1 MIDLSP
7 EMAVFLMF
15 SLMLVGLLTG
25 HPLAFVLG
33 GVGAIVGFLGWGP
46 GALYMIVSR
55 TFSTLTNETLIA
67 IPLFVL
73 MAVFLDKS
81 GIAEGL
87 FTSMMH
93 LFGKLNGGV
102 ALAVTILSV
111 IFAAATGVIGASVVS
126 MALMSFPVMMK
137 HNYDKKLAA
146 GVITAGGTLGI
157 LIPPSIML
165 ILMADQSGQSVGRL
179 FAGAFLPGAV
189 LGGLFFIYVLIVA
202 FLRPEKAPPLSA
214 EERSKVSSLQLVRML
229 LLNFIPPITLILGVL
244 GTIWMGVAT
253 PTEASGV
260 GAFIAFLLMIFYGK
274 FSWSTLYNS
283 LMQALRTNAMVMGT
297 IIGASIFTGVF
308 LGLGGDDVVTDII
321 MSLEGLGKWGI
332 FFMMMLIVFLLGF
345 MIDWIGIIFI
355 TFPIF
360 LPIASQLGFDQ
371 TWFIVIL
378 AINLQMSFLT
388 PPVGYALFYLKGSVD
403 PSQINLSQIYK
414 GIVPFIFLQLLGL
427 LICILFPSLITYLPK
442 FLLG

>member
-15 SLMLVGLLTG
+15 SLMIIGLLSG

-33 GVGAIVGFLGWGP
+33 GVGAIVGFVGWGP
-46 GALYMIVSR
+46 GALYMIVAR
-55 TFSTLTNETLIA
+55 TYSTLTNQILIA

-87 FTSMMH
+87 FTSMMY

-111 IFAAATGVIGASVVS
+111 VFAATTGVIGASVVS
-126 MALMSFPVMMK
+126 MALMSVPVMMK
-137 HNYDKKLAA
+137 YNYDRKLAA
-146 GVITAGGTLGI
+146 GVVTAGGTLGI

-179 FAGAFLPGAV
+179 FAGALFPGVV
-189 LGGLFFIYVLIVA
+189 LGGLYFLYVLITA
-202 FLRPEKAPPLSA
+202 YRNPDKAPALSA
-214 EERSKVSSLQLVRML
+214 EELSQVSTSQLLRML
-229 LLNFIPPITLILGVL
+229 LLNFIPPIILILGVL
-244 GTIWMGVAT
+244 GTIWTGVAT

-260 GAFIAFLLMIFYGK
+260 GAFIAFLLMICYGR
-274 FSWSTLYNS
+274 FSWNTLYSS
-283 LMQALRTNAMVMGT
+283 LMQALRTNAMVMAT

-308 LGLGGDDVVTDII
+308 LGLGGDEVVTDII
-321 MSLEGLGKWGI
+321 MSLEGFGRWGI
-332 FFMMMLIVFLLGF
+332 FFMMMLIIFLLGF
-345 MIDWIGIIFI
+345 MIDWIGIIYI
-355 TFPIF
+355 SFPIF
-360 LPIASQLGFDQ
+360 LPIAQQLGFDQ
-371 TWFIVIL
+371 TWFIVML

-403 PSQINLSQIYK
+403 PSQINLTDIYK
-414 GIVPFIFLQLLGL
+414 GIVPFIFLQLIGL
-427 LICILFPSLITYLPK
+427 IICILFPSLVTYLPS
-442 FLLG
+442 FLG

>member
-15 SLMLVGLLTG
+15 SLMLIGLLSG

-33 GVGAIVGFLGWGP
+33 GVGAIVGFVGWGP
-46 GALYMIVSR
+46 GALYMIVAR
-55 TFSTLTNETLIA
+55 TYSTLTNQILIA

-87 FTSMMH
+87 FTSMMY

-111 IFAAATGVIGASVVS
+111 VFAATTGVIGASVVS
-126 MALMSFPVMMK
+126 MALMSVPVMLK
-137 HNYDKKLAA
+137 YNYDRKLAA
-146 GVITAGGTLGI
+146 GVVTAGGTLGI

-179 FAGAFLPGAV
+179 FAGALFPGVV
-189 LGGLFFIYVLIVA
+189 LGGLYFIYVLFTA
-202 FLRPEKAPPLSA
+202 FRNPDKAPALSA
-214 EERSKVSSLQLVRML
+214 QERSEVSTLQLLRML
-229 LLNFIPPITLILGVL
+229 LLNFIPPIVLILGVL
-244 GTIWMGVAT
+244 GTIWMGIAT

-260 GAFIAFLLMIFYGK
+260 GAFIAFLLMIVYGK
-274 FSWSTLYNS
+274 FSWSTLYAS
-283 LMQALRTNAMVMGT
+283 LMQALRTNAMVMAT

-308 LGLGGDDVVTDII
+308 LGLGGDEVVTDII
-321 MSLEGLGKWGI
+321 MSLEGFGRWGI
-332 FFMMMLIVFLLGF
+332 FFMMMLIIFLLGF
-345 MIDWIGIIFI
+345 MIDWIGIIYI
-355 TFPIF
+355 SFPIF
-360 LPIASQLGFDQ
+360 LPIAQQLGFDQ
-371 TWFIVIL
+371 TWFIVML

-403 PSQINLSQIYK
+403 PSQINLTDIYK
-414 GIVPFIFLQLLGL
+414 GIVPFIFLQLIGL
-427 LICILFPSLITYLPK
+427 IICIIFPSIVTYLPS
-442 FLLG
+442 FLG

>member
-15 SLMLVGLLTG
+15 SLMLIGLLSG

-33 GVGAIVGFLGWGP
+33 GVGAMVGFLGWGP
-46 GALYMIVSR
+46 GALYMIVAR
-55 TFSTLTNETLIA
+55 TYSTLTNQILIA

-87 FTSMMH
+87 FTSMMY

-111 IFAAATGVIGASVVS
+111 VFAATTGVIGASVVS
-126 MALMSFPVMMK
+126 MALMSVPVMMK
-137 HNYDKKLAA
+137 YNYDRKLAA
-146 GVITAGGTLGI
+146 GVVTAGGTLGI

-179 FAGAFLPGAV
+179 FAGALFPGVV
-189 LGGLFFIYVLIVA
+189 LGGLYFLYVLVTSY
-202 FLRPEKAPPLSA
+202 RNPDKAPALSA
-214 EERSKVSSLQLVRML
+214 EELSQVSTAQLLRML
-229 LLNFIPPITLILGVL
+229 LLNFIPPIVLILGVL
-244 GTIWMGVAT
+244 GTIWTGVAT

-260 GAFIAFLLMIFYGK
+260 GAFIAFLLMIMYGK
-274 FSWSTLYNS
+274 FSWSTLYHS
-283 LMQALRTNAMVMGT
+283 LMQALRTNAMVMAT

-321 MSLEGLGKWGI
+321 MSLEGFGRWGI
-332 FFMMMLIVFLLGF
+332 FFMMMLIIFLLGF
-345 MIDWIGIIFI
+345 MIDWIGIIYI
-355 TFPIF
+355 SFPIF
-360 LPIASQLGFDQ
+360 LPIAQQLGFDQ
-371 TWFIVIL
+371 TWFVVML

-403 PSQINLSQIYK
+403 PSQINLTDIYK
-414 GIVPFIFLQLLGL
+414 GIVPFIFLQLIGL
-427 LICILFPSLITYLPK
+427 IICILFPSLVTYLPS
-442 FLLG
+442 FLG

>member
-15 SLMLVGLLTG
+15 SLMLIGLLSG

-33 GVGAIVGFLGWGP
+33 GVGAIVGFVGWGP
-46 GALYMIVSR
+46 GALYMIVAR
-55 TFSTLTNETLIA
+55 TYSTLTNQILIA

-87 FTSMMH
+87 FTSMMY

-111 IFAAATGVIGASVVS
+111 VFAATTGVIGASVVS
-126 MALMSFPVMMK
+126 MALMSVPVMMK
-137 HNYDKKLAA
+137 YNYDRKLAA
-146 GVITAGGTLGI
+146 GVVTAGGTLGI

-179 FAGAFLPGAV
+179 FAGALFPGVV
-189 LGGLFFIYVLIVA
+189 LGGLYFIYVLFTA
-202 FLRPEKAPPLSA
+202 FRNPDKAPALSA
-214 EERSKVSSLQLVRML
+214 QERSEVSTLQLLRML
-229 LLNFIPPITLILGVL
+229 LLNFIPPIVLILGVL
-244 GTIWMGVAT
+244 GTIWMGIAT

-260 GAFIAFLLMIFYGK
+260 GAFIAFLLMIVYGK
-274 FSWSTLYNS
+274 FSWSTLYSS
-283 LMQALRTNAMVMGT
+283 LMQALRTNAMVMAT

-308 LGLGGDDVVTDII
+308 LGLGGDEVVTDII
-321 MSLEGLGKWGI
+321 MSLEGFGRWGI
-332 FFMMMLIVFLLGF
+332 FFMMMLIIFLLGF
-345 MIDWIGIIFI
+345 MIDWIGIIYI
-355 TFPIF
+355 SFPIF
-360 LPIASQLGFDQ
+360 LPIAQQLGFDQ
-371 TWFIVIL
+371 TWFIVML

-403 PSQINLSQIYK
+403 PSQINLTDIYK
-414 GIVPFIFLQLLGL
+414 GIVPFIFLQLIGL
-427 LICILFPSLITYLPK
+427 IICIIFPSIVTYLPS
-442 FLLG
+442 FLG